1 MTEVPQP
8 HVADRSWFHV
18 FKDMIDSGDIVRM
31 GTQAFA
37 VYAVI
42 KRHSAHTS
50 GEAFPSIELISEK
63 VGIVPRQVIR
73 ELKKLEDLGY
83 LTKTKV
89 GRRNNYVLREKITIY
104 NLEGEPSAVATWDY
118 VPQGIKDATADLR
131 DVLLSGEFGKA
142 KIVHIEHLTVNIARD
157 NATQVVFNQAEFN
170 KLPTEIQDMLMK
182 IRSNIQPD
190 LSTD

>member
-1 MTEVPQP
+1 MARKDGPAPAVP
-8 HVADRSWFHV
+8 
-18 FKDMIDSGDIVRM
+18 K
-31 GTQAFA
+31 
-37 VYAVI
+37 
-42 KRHSAHTS
+42 
-50 GEAFPSIELISEK
+50 EAFERTLDAQAGRHYLRNWAVLYASHYMGLRAVELARLT
-63 VGIVPRQVIR
+63 VG
-73 ELKKLEDLGY
+73 D
-83 LTKTKV
+83 
-89 GRRNNYVLREKITIY
+89 
-104 NLEGEPSAVATWDY
+104 AWDY